1 MKLKKNEQLKYNIYL
16 VIKEYS
22 KEHCMYPTSKEL
34 YTALVSLPY
43 DTKNTPKRVKRV
55 FANYIDAIVIWYTID
70 FIKQVDCP
78 ESLHQYIDD
87 MFVEYFFNVIYSPV
101 KHLGHVIDDNFAQ
114 LSIPFRMLYQ
124 HWMHVHK
131 DLYMLNK
138 KLSVELLA
146 RKMGVEFAVEKELNT
161 DTLLILPLIEKA
173 LYPDSYIACCQEFTN
188 AKRVGI
194 KVLPYLEEVFKLEGI
209 EYMLGDS

>member
-1 MKLKKNEQLKYNIYL
+1 MKLKKNEQLRYNIYL
-16 VIKEYS
+16 ATKEYS

-34 YTALVSLPY
+34 YTALVALPY
-43 DTKNTPKRVKRV
+43 DTKNTPKRVKWV
-55 FANYIDAIVIWYTID
+55 FDKYIDAIVIWYTID

-87 MFVEYFFNVIYSPV
+87 MFIKYFFNVVYSPV

-131 DLYMLNK
+131 DLYILNK

-146 RKMGVEFAVEKELNT
+146 RKMGVEFVETKELNT
-161 DTLLILPLIEKA
+161 DVLLLLPLVEKA
-173 LYPDSYIACCQEFTN
+173 LYPDSYLASCKEFTN

-194 KVLPYLEEVFKLEGI
+194 KVSPSLEEIFKLEGI
-209 EYMLGDS
+209 DYMLGTS

>member
-16 VIKEYS
+16 AIKEYS
-22 KEHCMYPTSKEL
+22 KEHCMYPTSKDL

-55 FANYIDAIVIWYTID
+55 FNKYIEAIVIWYTID

-131 DLYMLNK
+131 DLYILNK
-138 KLSVELLA
+138 RLNAELFA
-146 RKMGVEFAVEKELNT
+146 RKMGVEFVETKELNT
-161 DTLLILPLIEKA
+161 DVLLLLPLVEKS
-173 LYPDSYIACCQEFTN
+173 LYLDSYLASCKEFTN

-194 KVLPYLEEVFKLEGI
+194 KVSPFLGEIFKLEGI
-209 EYMLGDS
+209 DYMLGAS

>member
-1 MKLKKNEQLKYNIYL
+1 MKLKKSEQLKYNIYL
-16 VIKEYS
+16 AIKEYS

-34 YTALVSLPY
+34 YTALVALPY
-43 DTKNTPKRVKRV
+43 DSKNTPKRVKGV
-55 FANYIDAIVIWYTID
+55 FDKYIEAIVIWYTID
-70 FIKQVDCP
+70 FIKQVDCS

-101 KHLGHVIDDNFAQ
+101 KHLGHGIDDVAQ
-114 LSIPFRMLYQ
+114 LSIPFRMLYR

-146 RKMGVEFAVEKELNT
+146 RKMGVEIAEKV
-161 DTLLILPLIEKA
+161 DTNKLLLLPLIEKS
-173 LYPDSYIACCQEFTN
+173 LYPDSYLANCKEFTN
-188 AKRVGI
+188 AKRVGV
-194 KVLPYLEEVFKLEGI
+194 KVSPYLEEVFKLEGI
-209 EYMLGDS
+209 DYMLGTS

>member
-16 VIKEYS
+16 AIKEYS
-22 KEHCMYPTSKEL
+22 KEHRMYPTSKEL

-70 FIKQVDCP
+70 FIKQVGCP

-138 KLSVELLA
+138 KLSVEILA
-146 RKMGVEFAVEKELNT
+146 RKMGVEFVEDKELNT

-173 LYPDSYIACCQEFTN
+173 LYPDSYIASCQEFTN

-194 KVLPYLEEVFKLEGI
+194 KVLPYLEEVFKLEGM

>member
-16 VIKEYS
+16 AIKEYS

-34 YTALVSLPY
+34 YTILVALPY
-43 DTKNTPKRVKRV
+43 DNKNTPKRVKGV
-55 FANYIDAIVIWYTID
+55 FDKYIDAIVIWYTID

-124 HWMHVHK
+124 HWMYVHK
-131 DLYMLNK
+131 DLYILNK
-138 KLSVELLA
+138 KLNAELFA
-146 RKMGVEFAVEKELNT
+146 RKMGVEFVETKELNT
-161 DTLLILPLIEKA
+161 DVLLLLPLVEKA
-173 LYPDSYIACCQEFTN
+173 LYSDSYLASCKEFTN
-188 AKRVGI
+188 AKKAGI
-194 KVLPYLEEVFKLEGI
+194 KVSPSLEDVFKLEGI
-209 EYMLGDS
+209 DYMLGSN

>member
-16 VIKEYS
+16 AIKEYS

-43 DTKNTPKRVKRV
+43 DTKNTPKRVKGV
-55 FANYIDAIVIWYTID
+55 FDKYIEAIVIYYTTD

-87 MFVEYFFNVIYSPV
+87 MFIKYFFNVVYSPV

-131 DLYMLNK
+131 DLYILNK
-138 KLSVELLA
+138 KLSVELFA
-146 RKMGVEFAVEKELNT
+146 RKMGVETKELNT
-161 DTLLILPLIEKA
+161 DVLLLLPLVEKA
-173 LYPDSYIACCQEFTN
+173 LYPDSYLANCKEFTN

-194 KVLPYLEEVFKLEGI
+194 KVLPSLEEIFKLEGI
-209 EYMLGDS
+209 EYMLKSA

>member
-16 VIKEYS
+16 AIKEYS

-34 YTALVSLPY
+34 YTTLVALPY
-43 DTKNTPKRVKRV
+43 DTKNTPKRVKGV
-55 FANYIDAIVIWYTID
+55 FDKYIDAIVIWYTID
-70 FIKQVDCP
+70 FIKQVACP

-87 MFVEYFFNVIYSPV
+87 MFIEYFYNVIESPRSL
-101 KHLGHVIDDNFAQ
+101 LGRVGDGHTK

-146 RKMGVEFAVEKELNT
+146 RKMGVEFVEERELSTDKLLLLPLVEKV
-161 DTLLILPLIEKA
+161 
-173 LYPDSYIACCQEFTN
+173 LYPDSYLANCKEFTN

-194 KVLPYLEEVFKLEGI
+194 KVLPSLEEVFKLEGI
-209 EYMLGDS
+209 EYMLGTS

>member
-16 VIKEYS
+16 AIKEYS
-22 KEHCMYPTSKEL
+22 KEHRMYPTSKEL
-34 YTALVSLPY
+34 YTTLVSLPY
-43 DTKNTPKRVKRV
+43 DIKNTPKRVKDV
-55 FANYIDAIVIWYTID
+55 FKNYIDAIVMWYTID

-87 MFVEYFFNVIYSPV
+87 MFVEYFFNVVYSPV
-101 KHLGHVIDDNFAQ
+101 KHLGHCTVDTASK

-124 HWMHVHK
+124 HWMHVHN
-131 DLYMLNK
+131 DLYILNK
-138 KLSVELLA
+138 KLGVEMLA
-146 RKMGVEFAVEKELNT
+146 RKMGVEFAEEKELNT

-188 AKRVGI
+188 AKKVGI
-194 KVLPYLEEVFKLEGI
+194 KVLPYLEEVFKLEGM

>member
-16 VIKEYS
+16 AIKEYS

-34 YTALVSLPY
+34 YTALVALPY

-87 MFVEYFFNVIYSPV
+87 MFIKYFFNVVYSPV

-138 KLSVELLA
+138 KLSVELFA
-146 RKMGVEFAVEKELNT
+146 RKMGVEFAETKELNT
-161 DTLLILPLIEKA
+161 DVLLLLPLVEKA
-173 LYPDSYIACCQEFTN
+173 LYPDSYLASCKEFTN

-194 KVLPYLEEVFKLEGI
+194 KVSPSLEEVFKLEGI
-209 EYMLGDS
+209 DYMLGTS

>member
-16 VIKEYS
+16 AIKEYS

-34 YTALVSLPY
+34 YTALVALPY
-43 DTKNTPKRVKRV
+43 DTKNTPKRVKMV
-55 FANYIDAIVIWYTID
+55 FDNYIDAIVIWYTID

-87 MFVEYFFNVIYSPV
+87 MFVEYFFNVVYSPV
-101 KHLGHVIDDNFAQ
+101 KHLGHVIDDDFAQ

-146 RKMGVEFAVEKELNT
+146 RKMGVEFAETKELNT
-161 DTLLILPLIEKA
+161 DALLLLPLVEKA
-173 LYPDSYIACCQEFTN
+173 LYLDSYLASCKEFTN

-194 KVLPYLEEVFKLEGI
+194 KVSPYLGEVFKLEGI
-209 EYMLGDS
+209 DYMLGTS

>member
-16 VIKEYS
+16 AIKEYS

-34 YTALVSLPY
+34 YTTLVSLPY
-43 DTKNTPKRVKRV
+43 DTKNTPKRVKGV
-55 FANYIDAIVIWYTID
+55 FDKYIEAIVIWYTID

-87 MFVEYFFNVIYSPV
+87 MFIEYFYNVIESPRSL
-101 KHLGHVIDDNFAQ
+101 LGRVGDGHTK

-146 RKMGVEFAVEKELNT
+146 RKMGVEFVEDEELNT
-161 DTLLILPLIEKA
+161 DTLVLLPLVEK
-173 LYPDSYIACCQEFTN
+173 YFRT
-188 AKRVGI
+188 
-194 KVLPYLEEVFKLEGI
+194 
-209 EYMLGDS
+209 

>member
-16 VIKEYS
+16 AIKEYS

-34 YTALVSLPY
+34 YTTLVSLPY
-43 DTKNTPKRVKRV
+43 DIKNTPKRVKDV
-55 FANYIDAIVIWYTID
+55 FRNYIDAIVIWYSID

-87 MFVEYFFNVIYSPV
+87 MFVGYFFNVVYSPV
-101 KHLGHVIDDNFAQ
+101 KHLGYCTVDTASK

-131 DLYMLNK
+131 DLYILNK
-138 KLSVELLA
+138 KLNVEILA
-146 RKMGVEFAVEKELNT
+146 RKMGVEFAEEKELNT

>member
-16 VIKEYS
+16 AIKEYS

-43 DTKNTPKRVKRV
+43 DTKNTPKRVKGV
-55 FANYIDAIVIWYTID
+55 FDKYIDAIVIWYTID

-87 MFVEYFFNVIYSPV
+87 MFIKYFFNVVYSPV
-101 KHLGHVIDDNFAQ
+101 KHLGHVIDDDFAQ

-131 DLYMLNK
+131 DLYILNK
-138 KLSVELLA
+138 KLNAELFA
-146 RKMGVEFAVEKELNT
+146 RKMDVEFVETKELNT
-161 DTLLILPLIEKA
+161 DALLLLPLVEKA
-173 LYPDSYIACCQEFTN
+173 LYPDSYLASCKEFTN

-194 KVLPYLEEVFKLEGI
+194 KVSPSLGEVFKLEGI
-209 EYMLGDS
+209 DYMLGTS

>member
-16 VIKEYS
+16 AIKEYS

-43 DTKNTPKRVKRV
+43 DTKNTPKRVKGV
-55 FANYIDAIVIWYTID
+55 FDKYIEAIVIYYTID
-70 FIKQVDCP
+70 FIKRVDCP

-101 KHLGHVIDDNFAQ
+101 KHLGHVIDDDFAQ

-138 KLSVELLA
+138 ELSVELLA
-146 RKMGVEFAVEKELNT
+146 RKMGVEVAEKVDT
-161 DTLLILPLIEKA
+161 DKLLLLPLIEKA
-173 LYPDSYIACCQEFTN
+173 LYPDSYLANCKEFTN

-194 KVLPYLEEVFKLEGI
+194 KVLPYLGEVIKLEGI
-209 EYMLGDS
+209 EYMLGTS

>member
-16 VIKEYS
+16 AIKEYS

-34 YTALVSLPY
+34 YTALVALPY

-55 FANYIDAIVIWYTID
+55 FNNYIDAIVIWYTID

-87 MFVEYFFNVIYSPV
+87 MFVEYFFNVVYSPV

-131 DLYMLNK
+131 DLYILNK
-138 KLSVELLA
+138 KLNAELFA
-146 RKMGVEFAVEKELNT
+146 RKMGVEFVETKELNT
-161 DTLLILPLIEKA
+161 DALLLLPLVEKA
-173 LYPDSYIACCQEFTN
+173 LYPDSYLASCKEFTN
-188 AKRVGI
+188 AKKAGI
-194 KVLPYLEEVFKLEGI
+194 KVSPSLEEIFKLEGI
-209 EYMLGDS
+209 DYMLGTS

>member
-16 VIKEYS
+16 AIKEYS
-22 KEHCMYPTSKEL
+22 KEHRMYPTSKEL
-34 YTALVSLPY
+34 YTTLVSLPY
-43 DTKNTPKRVKRV
+43 DIKNTPKRVKDV
-55 FANYIDAIVIWYTID
+55 FGNYIDAIIMWYTID

-87 MFVEYFFNVIYSPV
+87 MFIKYFFNVVYSPLS
-101 KHLGHVIDDNFAQ
+101 HLGRCTGDKASK

-124 HWMHVHK
+124 HWMHVHN
-131 DLYMLNK
+131 DLYILNK
-138 KLSVELLA
+138 KLGVEILA
-146 RKMGVEFAVEKELNT
+146 RKMGVEFAEDKELNT
-161 DTLLILPLIEKA
+161 DKLLLLPLIEKA

>member
-16 VIKEYS
+16 AIKEYS

-43 DTKNTPKRVKRV
+43 DTKNTPKRVKGV
-55 FANYIDAIVIWYTID
+55 FDKYIDAIVIWYTID
-70 FIKQVDCP
+70 FIKQVECP
-78 ESLHQYIDD
+78 QSLHQYIDG
-87 MFVEYFFNVIYSPV
+87 MFIEYFYNVIESPRSL
-101 KHLGHVIDDNFAQ
+101 LGRVGDAHTK

-146 RKMGVEFAVEKELNT
+146 RKMGVEFVEDKELNT
-161 DTLLILPLIEKA
+161 DKLLLLPLVEKV
-173 LYPDSYIACCQEFTN
+173 LYSDSYLANCKEFTN
-188 AKRVGI
+188 AKRVEI
-194 KVLPYLEEVFKLEGI
+194 KVAQSLEEIFKLEGI
-209 EYMLGDS
+209 EYMLGSN

>member
-1 MKLKKNEQLKYNIYL
+1 
-16 VIKEYS
+16 
-22 KEHCMYPTSKEL
+22 MYPTSKEL
-34 YTALVSLPY
+34 YTTLVSLPY
-43 DTKNTPKRVKRV
+43 DIKNTPKRVKDV
-55 FANYIDAIVIWYTID
+55 FRNYIDAIVIWYTID

-78 ESLHQYIDD
+78 GSLHQYIDD

-101 KHLGHVIDDNFAQ
+101 KHLGHCTVDTASK

-131 DLYMLNK
+131 DLYILNK
-138 KLSVELLA
+138 KLSVEILA
-146 RKMGVEFAVEKELNT
+146 RKMGVEFAEEKES
-161 DTLLILPLIEKA
+161 DKLLILPLIEKA

>member
-16 VIKEYS
+16 AIKEYS

-34 YTALVSLPY
+34 YTTLVSLPY
-43 DTKNTPKRVKRV
+43 DIKNTPKRVKDV
-55 FANYIDAIVIWYTID
+55 FRNYIDAIVIWYSID

-87 MFVEYFFNVIYSPV
+87 MFVGYFFNVVYSPV
-101 KHLGHVIDDNFAQ
+101 KHLGYCTVDTASK

-131 DLYMLNK
+131 DLYILNK
-138 KLSVELLA
+138 KLNVEILA
-146 RKMGVEFAVEKELNT
+146 RKMGVEFAEEKELNT

-188 AKRVGI
+188 AKKVGI
-194 KVLPYLEEVFKLEGI
+194 KVLPYLVEVFKLEGI

>member
-16 VIKEYS
+16 AIKEYS
-22 KEHCMYPTSKEL
+22 KEHCMYLTSKEL
-34 YTALVSLPY
+34 YTTLVALPY
-43 DTKNTPKRVKRV
+43 DTKNTPKRVKGV
-55 FANYIDAIVIWYTID
+55 FDKYIEAIVIWYTID

-124 HWMHVHK
+124 HWMHIHK

-138 KLSVELLA
+138 KLSVEILA
-146 RKMGVEFAVEKELNT
+146 RKMGVEFVEEKELNT
-161 DTLLILPLIEKA
+161 DKLLLLPLIEKA

-188 AKRVGI
+188 AKKVGI

>member
-16 VIKEYS
+16 AIKEYS

-43 DTKNTPKRVKRV
+43 DTKNTPKRVKGV
-55 FANYIDAIVIWYTID
+55 FDKYIDAIVIWYTID

-87 MFVEYFFNVIYSPV
+87 MFIKYFFNVVYSPV

-131 DLYMLNK
+131 DLYILNK
-138 KLSVELLA
+138 KLNAELFA
-146 RKMGVEFAVEKELNT
+146 RKMGVEFVETKELNT
-161 DTLLILPLIEKA
+161 DALLLLPLVEKA
-173 LYPDSYIACCQEFTN
+173 LYPDSYLASCKEFTN

-194 KVLPYLEEVFKLEGI
+194 KVSPSLEEIFKLEGI
-209 EYMLGDS
+209 DYMLGTS

>member
-16 VIKEYS
+16 AIKEYS

-34 YTALVSLPY
+34 YTILVALPY
-43 DTKNTPKRVKRV
+43 DTKNTPKRVKGV
-55 FANYIDAIVIWYTID
+55 FDKYIDAIVIWYTID

-87 MFVEYFFNVIYSPV
+87 MFIEYFFNVVYSPV

-131 DLYMLNK
+131 DLYILNK
-138 KLSVELLA
+138 KLNAELFA
-146 RKMGVEFAVEKELNT
+146 RKMGVEFAETKELNT
-161 DTLLILPLIEKA
+161 DVLLLLPLVEKA
-173 LYPDSYIACCQEFTN
+173 LYPDSYLASCKEFTN

-194 KVLPYLEEVFKLEGI
+194 KVSPYLGEVFKLEGI
-209 EYMLGDS
+209 DYMLGTS

>member
-16 VIKEYS
+16 AIKEYS

-34 YTALVSLPY
+34 YTALVALPY

-87 MFVEYFFNVIYSPV
+87 MFVEYFFNVIYSPI
-101 KHLGHVIDDNFAQ
+101 KHLGHVIDDASVQ

-146 RKMGVEFAVEKELNT
+146 RKMGVEFAETKEFNT
-161 DTLLILPLIEKA
+161 DKLLLLPLVEKA
-173 LYPDSYIACCQEFTN
+173 LYPDSYLANCKEFTN
-188 AKRVGI
+188 AKRVGV
-194 KVLPYLEEVFKLEGI
+194 KVSPSIEEIFKLEGI
-209 EYMLGDS
+209 DYMLGAS

>member
-16 VIKEYS
+16 AIKEYS

-43 DTKNTPKRVKRV
+43 DIKNTPKRVKRV

-70 FIKQVDCP
+70 FIKQVGCP

-101 KHLGHVIDDNFAQ
+101 KHLGHVIDDDFAQ

-146 RKMGVEFAVEKELNT
+146 RKMGVEFAETKEFNT
-161 DTLLILPLIEKA
+161 DKLLLLPLVEKA
-173 LYPDSYIACCQEFTN
+173 LYLDSYLANCKEFTN

-194 KVLPYLEEVFKLEGI
+194 KVFPSLEEVFKLEGI
-209 EYMLGDS
+209 GYMLGTS

>member
-16 VIKEYS
+16 AIKEYS

-43 DTKNTPKRVKRV
+43 DTKNTPRRVKRV
-55 FANYIDAIVIWYTID
+55 FDKYIEAIVIWYTID
-70 FIKQVDCP
+70 FIKQVGCP

-146 RKMGVEFAVEKELNT
+146 RKMGVEIAEKVDT
-161 DTLLILPLIEKA
+161 DKLLLLPLIEKS
-173 LYPDSYIACCQEFTN
+173 LYPDSYLANCKEFTN

-194 KVLPYLEEVFKLEGI
+194 KVLPSLGEVFKLEGI
-209 EYMLGDS
+209 DYMLGAS

>member
-1 MKLKKNEQLKYNIYL
+1 MKLGKNEQLKYNIYL
-16 VIKEYS
+16 AIKEYS

-34 YTALVSLPY
+34 YTALVALPY
-43 DTKNTPKRVKRV
+43 DTKNTPKRVFDK
-55 FANYIDAIVIWYTID
+55 YIDAIVIWYTID

-78 ESLHQYIDD
+78 ESLHQYIED
-87 MFVEYFFNVIYSPV
+87 MFIEYFYNVIDSPRSL
-101 KHLGHVIDDNFAQ
+101 LGRVGDGHTK

-138 KLSVELLA
+138 KLSVEILA
-146 RKMGVEFAVEKELNT
+146 RKMGVEFVEDKELNT
-161 DTLLILPLIEKA
+161 DAVLMLPLIEKA
-173 LYPDSYIACCQEFTN
+173 LYLDSYLASSKEFTN

-194 KVLPYLEEVFKLEGI
+194 KVSPYLEEIFKLEDM
-209 EYMLGDS
+209 EYMLGAS

>member
-16 VIKEYS
+16 AIKEYS

-34 YTALVSLPY
+34 YTTLVALPY

-55 FANYIDAIVIWYTID
+55 FNKYIDAIVIWYTID

-87 MFVEYFFNVIYSPV
+87 MFIEYFYNVIDSPRSL
-101 KHLGHVIDDNFAQ
+101 LGRVGDGHTK

-138 KLSVELLA
+138 KLSVEILA
-146 RKMGVEFAVEKELNT
+146 RKMGVEFVEDKELNT
-161 DTLLILPLIEKA
+161 DAVLMLPLIEKA
-173 LYPDSYIACCQEFTN
+173 LYLDSYLASSKEFTN

-194 KVLPYLEEVFKLEGI
+194 KVSPYLEEIFKLEDM
-209 EYMLGDS
+209 EYMLGAS

>member
-16 VIKEYS
+16 AIKEYS

-34 YTALVSLPY
+34 YTTLVSLPY
-43 DTKNTPKRVKRV
+43 DIKNTPKRVKDV
-55 FANYIDAIVIWYTID
+55 FKNYIDAIVMWYTID

-87 MFVEYFFNVIYSPV
+87 MFIKYFFNVVHSPLS
-101 KHLGHVIDDNFAQ
+101 HLGRCTGDKASK

-138 KLSVELLA
+138 KLSVEILA
-146 RKMGVEFAVEKELNT
+146 RKMGVEFVEDKELNT
-161 DTLLILPLIEKA
+161 DVVLLLPLIEKL
-173 LYPDSYIACCQEFTN
+173 LYPDSYLASSQEFRN
-188 AKRVGI
+188 AKKVGI